1 MDAVVA
7 GAADSQPPLDI
18 VEAGL
23 PATTAMV
30 YLRRGGGRTAL
41 ASRASGEILLT
52 QFGVSGLLDTAFL
65 AYGINPF
72 ACLAREATSRI
83 HKSLTLQRASFHPA
97 QCSCGQTLR

>member
-7 GAADSQPPLDI
+7 RAADSQPPLGI

-30 YLRRGGGRTAL
+30 YLGRGGGRTAF

-65 AYGINPF
+65 ADGVNPF

-83 HKSLTLQRASFHPA
+83 HKSLTLQRTSFHLVR
-97 QCSCGQTLR
+97 CSCGRTLR